1 MVGGSVVAE
10 QMAVAVRPALWPP
23 WAVVIIATGDAT
35 WRIAT
40 LKSSAEMALTWLG
53 RDFGA
58 LAILKLSI
66 RRICL
71 VYCLPDPK
79 DR

>member
-1 MVGGSVVAE
+1 M
-10 QMAVAVRPALWPP
+10 
-23 WAVVIIATGDAT
+23 ATGDAT

-40 LKSSAEMALTWLG
+40 LKSSAETALTCLG
-53 RDFGA
+53 RDLGA

-66 RRICL
+66 HRICL